1 MDAGPSAGDPP
12 RVNQGRARLEVLAAA
27 LLFSTGGAAIKAT
40 SLSGF
45 EVAGLRS
52 GIAAAV
58 LLVLLPAARRGFTRR
73 AAVVGLAFA
82 CSLVLFVSANK
93 LTTAAAAIFLQS
105 TAPLYVLV
113 LGPWLLRE
121 RASRSDL
128 VLMLPVAAGL
138 LLVFAGAG
146 TPGRTAPDPVR
157 GNLLAL
163 LSGVTWACAIMGLR
177 WMGTDR
183 RTSPLASVVAGN
195 LIAFVACLPMLRPPA
210 AVPLGDWAA
219 IAYLGVFQVA
229 LSYVFLTA
237 GVRRLPAL
245 QTSLLLLAEPA
256 LNPVWA
262 WIVHGERPTALAL
275 AGGGLILGSTAAKA
289 WVDARVPSRP
299 ERRPP

>member
-1 MDAGPSAGDPP
+1 MK
-12 RVNQGRARLEVLAAA
+12 VGRARMEVLAAA

-40 SLSGF
+40 TLSGY

-52 GIAAAV
+52 GVAAAV
-58 LLVLLPAARRGFTRR
+58 LLALLPAARRGFTRR
-73 AAVVGLAFA
+73 AALVGVAFA

-138 LLVFAGAG
+138 LLVFLGAGA
-146 TPGRTAPDPVR
+146 PGRTAPDPVR

-177 WMGTDR
+177 WMGEDQK
-183 RTSPLASVVAGN
+183 TSPLASVVAGN
-195 LIAFVACLPMLRPPA
+195 LIAFAACLPMMRPVS
-210 AVPLGDWAA
+210 AVPLGDWIA
-219 IAYLGVFQVA
+219 IGYLGVFQVA
-229 LSYVFLTA
+229 LSYVFLAA

-245 QTSLLLLAEPA
+245 ETSLLLLAEPA
-256 LNPVWA
+256 LNPLWA
-262 WIVHGERPTALAL
+262 WIAHGERPSLLAL
-275 AGGGLILGSTAAKA
+275 AGGALILGSTAAKA
-289 WVDARVPSRP
+289 FVDARVPA
-299 ERRPP
+299 PPRLEPP

>member
-1 MDAGPSAGDPP
+1 M
-12 RVNQGRARLEVLAAA
+12 EVLAAA

-40 SLSGF
+40 TLSGY

-52 GIAAAV
+52 GVAAAV
-58 LLVLLPAARRGFTRR
+58 LLALLPAARRGFTRR
-73 AAVVGLAFA
+73 AALVGVAFA

-138 LLVFAGAG
+138 LLVFLGAGA
-146 TPGRTAPDPVR
+146 PGRTAPDPVR

-177 WMGTDR
+177 WMGEDQK
-183 RTSPLASVVAGN
+183 TSPLASVVAGN
-195 LIAFVACLPMLRPPA
+195 LIAFAACLPMMRPVS
-210 AVPLGDWAA
+210 AVPLGDWIA
-219 IAYLGVFQVA
+219 IGYLGVFQVA
-229 LSYVFLTA
+229 LSYVFLAA

-245 QTSLLLLAEPA
+245 ETSLLLLAEPA
-256 LNPVWA
+256 LNPLWA
-262 WIVHGERPTALAL
+262 WIAHGERPSLLAL
-275 AGGGLILGSTAAKA
+275 AGGALILGSTAAKA
-289 WVDARVPSRP
+289 FVDARVPA
-299 ERRPP
+299 PPRLEPP